1 MDREIIFHRRSI
13 RLKEYDYSQS
23 GSYFV
28 TVCTQDHEEIFGKII
43 DGEMLLNDVGKIV
56 ERCWKEIPNH
66 FKDVGLDQ
74 FICMPN
80 HVHGIIVIWSNDN
93 ENQKNVGAIHELP
106 LHEKMVTRRKMLLPR
121 IIGYFKMNSSK
132 QINVVNG
139 TIGQPVWQR
148 NYYEH
153 VIRSEE
159 ELNKIRRYIINNPPK
174 WEYDQE
180 NRFGKPIDEKRKF
193 WSKFLNEF
201 EESG

>member
-43 DGEMLLNDVGKIV
+43 DGEMLLNEIGKIV

-80 HVHGIIVIWSNDN
+80 HVHGVIVICPKKD
-93 ENQKNVGAIHELP
+93 NVGVQNFEP
-106 LHEKMVTRRKMLLPR
+106 LQNRYQHIIPQSIGSIVRGFKSGVTKWCRKNTE
-121 IIGYFKMNSSK
+121 I
-132 QINVVNG
+132 Q
-139 TIGQPVWQR
+139 TVWQR